1 MVIHVVQPGETAYGI
16 AQAYGVPVSLLVRD
30 NGLTQPDRLAVGQA
44 LVVRFPQLLHTVQQ
58 GETLFSISRRYGVPL
73 RLLFQYNP
81 GLGGSDRLYPG
92 QLLVLAYRDATA
104 GPPVAV
110 NGYAYPAISPA
121 LLRSILPGLSALTPF
136 TYGFT
141 TAGRLIPPADSS
153 MRAMAA
159 RWGTPVLLHLSTL
172 TEEGGFSSDL
182 AHLALT
188 DPVLQETLLEQVV
201 STVAD
206 KGYAGVDVDFEY
218 LPGEDSAA
226 YAAFLTRL
234 RARLAPFGLPVIAAL
249 APKTSSSQ
257 PGLLY
262 EGHDYAAIG
271 AAADQVL
278 LMTYEWGYTY
288 GPPMAVAPLPN
299 VRQVV
304 EYALAQLPA
313 EKAWLGLPF
322 YGYDWP
328 LPFVAGQSKARSLS
342 SQQAVE
348 LAVRYGAEIQYSQR
362 DQAPWFRY
370 TDAAGTIHE
379 VWFED
384 PRSALAKLSLV
395 PEYGLLGVGIWNLD
409 RPFPPFWP
417 LFASRFSLRPF

>member
-1 MVIHVVQPGETAYGI
+1 MVIHVVQSGETAYSI
-16 AQAYGVPVSLLVRD
+16 ARGYGVPLSLLARD
-30 NGLTQPDRLAVGQA
+30 NGLTDPTRLAVGQA
-44 LVVRFPQLLHTVQQ
+44 LVVRFPQLLHTVQR
-58 GETLFSISRRYGVPL
+58 GETLFSISRRYDVPL

-92 QLLVLAYRDATA
+92 QTLVLAYRDALS

-110 NGYAYPAISPA
+110 NGYAYSSISPA
-121 LLRSILPGLSALTPF
+121 LLRSVLPGLSALTPF

-141 TAGRLIPPADSS
+141 AAGRLIPPADSS
-153 MRAMAA
+153 MRAMAS

-172 TEEGGFSSDL
+172 TEDGTFSSAL
-182 AHLALT
+182 AHRALT
-188 DPVLQETLLEQVV
+188 EPALQAALIGQVAA
-201 STVAD
+201 VAAAG
-206 KGYAGVDVDFEY
+206 GYAGVDVDFEY
-218 LPGEDSAA
+218 LPGQDAAA
-226 YAAFLTRL
+226 YAAFLARL
-234 RARLAPFGLPVIAAL
+234 GEALAPFGLPVIAAL

-271 AAADQVL
+271 VAAHQVL

-299 VRQVV
+299 VRRVV
-304 EYALAQLPA
+304 EYALTQLPPQ
-313 EKAWLGLPF
+313 KVWLGLPF

-342 SQQAVE
+342 PQQAVE
-348 LAVRYGAEIQYSQR
+348 LAVRYGAEIQYSQQ

-370 TDAAGTIHE
+370 TDDAGTIHE

-395 PEYGLLGVGIWNLD
+395 PEYSLLGVGIWNLD

-417 LFASRFSLRPF
+417 LFSSRFSLRPF